1 MSPSQLPWCG
11 EDSGSRGPV
20 WGRRNLPS
28 TLCVELCWLNP
39 SRRSNTLRI
48 CFRRE
53 FDSMKAL
60 QGGPIDSQDCSPT
73 NKDKWGWG
81 EWGGSVTHRDCC
93 RQCKRKVTV
102 PVVSVRNP
110 KRLSRSP
117 WADSGDAISLCRL

>member
-11 EDSGSRGPV
+11 EDSGSRCPV

-73 NKDKWGWG
+73 NKDKRGG
-81 EWGGSVTHRDCC
+81 GGSATHLDCC